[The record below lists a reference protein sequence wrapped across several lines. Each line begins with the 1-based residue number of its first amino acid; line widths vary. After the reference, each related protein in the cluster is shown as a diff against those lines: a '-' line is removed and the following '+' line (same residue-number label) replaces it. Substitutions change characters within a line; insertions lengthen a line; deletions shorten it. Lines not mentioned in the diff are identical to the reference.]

1 MEQEEL
7 AEGAAEGLAPGAD
20 AAPERLHGLAELE
33 HAEVGM
39 PQLDVTTFP
48 NLIFWLVVALVVL
61 YLLLS
66 RVALPRIARALEER
80 SDAITTDLEQAALL
94 KRRAEEAEAAYN
106 AALARARDDAHRI
119 AAETKAAI
127 GSELAGLTAKAE
139 AEIAARAAESEAR
152 IREIRDGA
160 AASVEEVARA
170 AARDIVDL
178 FLPGGAQG
186 EAGDKAITE
195 AVAARVKG

>member
-1 MEQEEL
+1 MEQDEL
-7 AEGAAEGLAPGAD
+7 AEGAAEGLAQTVD
-20 AAPERLHGLAELE
+20 ATPEHLHGLAELE

-80 SDAITTDLEQAALL
+80 SDASTTDLEQAALL
-94 KRRAEEAEAAYN
+94 KHRAEEAEAAYN
-106 AALARARDDAHRI
+106 AALARARDEAQRI
-119 AAETKAAI
+119 GAETKAGI
-127 GSELAGLTAKAE
+127 GDELAALTAKAE

-152 IREIRDGA
+152 IREIREGA

-170 AARDIVDL
+170 AARDIVEL
-178 FLPGGAQG
+178 FLPGAAED
-186 EAGDKAITE
+186 EAGDKAVAQ

>member
-1 MEQEEL
+1 MEQEEH
-7 AEGAAEGLAPGAD
+7 AEGAADPLAQAADVSPADLNGA
-20 AAPERLHGLAELE
+20 AEIE
-33 HAEVGM
+33 HAATGM
-39 PQLDVTTFP
+39 PQLDITTYP

-94 KRRAEEAEAAYN
+94 KHRAEEAEAAYN

-119 AAETKAAI
+119 GAETKAEI
-127 GSELAGLTAKAE
+127 GRELATLTAKAE

-170 AARDIVDL
+170 AAQDIVDL
-178 FLPGGAQG
+178 FLPGTTRG
-186 EAGDKAITE
+186 EAGDKAIAD